1 MAKMLDLADPATAEI
16 SGKIDPAT
24 LQSRSYDHSLKPV
37 PNDAANDNLDGCEL
51 DDPVLTDINDLA
63 AIAIWQ
69 PAKPQYCRAIC
80 AHYGVKPRTVQKWF
94 TKIVEACPWFAESEL
109 RLSDDRYT
117 PLCIELMG
125 DYRASGLIARKW
137 GMKIAERFADLAA
150 ATSSAS
156 EAPALRP
163 EVMPREDQ
171 QSIEGDRLLRF
182 PLHLGSSLTLP
193 SIASIVTPG
202 NDTAYLMQTQQRL
215 QQFEALQQQVIAQMQ
230 QQYEQAQALN
240 AQYQEATSFSDQL
253 LLQEFQLKG
262 VQLGYAAHQLKQQA
276 FKATIQSVEAGTLT
290 VPGKLPTGN
299 EPLSSA

>member
-1 MAKMLDLADPATAEI
+1 MAKMFDLAGFATAEALE
-16 SGKIDPAT
+16 KIDLAT
-24 LQSRSYDHSLKPV
+24 LPHRSYDHSPV
-37 PNDAANDNLDGCEL
+37 PTPNDAANENLGGCESVQP
-51 DDPVLTDINDLA
+51 DLTDVDDLL

-69 PAKPQYCRAIC
+69 PAEPQYCRAIC
-80 AHYGVKPRTVQKWF
+80 AYYGVKPRTVQKWF

-137 GMKIAERFADLAA
+137 GMKMAERFADRAV

-156 EAPALRP
+156 EPPALRP
-163 EVMPREDQ
+163 EVMP
-171 QSIEGDRLLRF
+171 SSEGDRPLKF

-193 SIASIVTPG
+193 SIASIVSSG

-230 QQYEQAQALN
+230 QQHEQAQALN
-240 AQYQEATSFSDQL
+240 AQYQEATSLSDQL

-262 VQLGYAAHQLKQQA
+262 VQLGYTALQLKQQA
-276 FKATIQSVEAGTLT
+276 FKATIQSVEAGTLA
-290 VPGKLPTGN
+290 VPGKPPTGN
-299 EPLSSA
+299 EPLPSA